1 MKQYSRYFYKTLL
14 ITNII
19 YVLLS
24 WIIVSRRNI
33 TLPFLRLELGAILIS
48 LIIGLAYY
56 IFKSEKGNSII
67 NVILAYVLVLPS
79 LLVFRA
85 NFGQILFRSAA
96 FIYIIFVIIGVI
108 YSIALYVASKKY
120 QSETND
126 LNSLLKNNE
135 EQKEEKTPEK

>member
-1 MKQYSRYFYKTLL
+1 MKQYSRYLYKTLL

-96 FIYIIFVIIGVI
+96 FIYIIFVIVGVI

>member
-96 FIYIIFVIIGVI
+96 FIYIIFVIVGVI